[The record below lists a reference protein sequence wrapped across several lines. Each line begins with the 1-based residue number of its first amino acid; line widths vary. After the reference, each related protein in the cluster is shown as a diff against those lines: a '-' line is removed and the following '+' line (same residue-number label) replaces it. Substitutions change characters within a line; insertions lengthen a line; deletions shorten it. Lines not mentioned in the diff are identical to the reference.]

1 MADQAGN
8 IPVSSDS
15 GSDVPPDS
23 TDENKLTH
31 TVLIVEDT
39 VELAEIIQVTLE
51 NLNLRVYHA
60 THGNRALDLFHEVH
74 PDLVLLD
81 IALPDMT
88 GWKVLETMRE
98 EQRGG
103 TAPKILV
110 ITAYGDPANR
120 LMGKLQGI
128 HGYLIKP
135 LIREE
140 IEKAVR
146 SALGS
151 LEP

>member
-1 MADQAGN
+1 MADQSGN
-8 IPVSSDS
+8 TSVPSNNGPDL
-15 GSDVPPDS
+15 PPDS
-23 TDENKLTH
+23 TDGSKLAR

-51 NLNLRVYHA
+51 DLNLRVYHA

-103 TAPKILV
+103 KASKILV

-135 LIREE
+135 LKREE
-140 IEKAVR
+140 IEKAVL
-146 SALGS
+146 SALS
-151 LEP
+151 QLKL